1 MDIGIYATTHGIG
14 YRDEN
19 DFFLKSVPLQEMRPV
34 RIAQLAETAGFH
46 SMWFPDHVCMPTGSS
61 SAHVANASGKRAYEA
76 RHNMLDAAVT
86 MGAVAAGTS
95 TLKLGTS
102 VLIVPYRNPLSDAR
116 QLATVDLLSNGRL
129 MLGVGAGWMKEEF
142 DVLGLAYAERG
153 AMANECI
160 EIFKRSWT
168 AEVVDFHGRFYNFD
182 RVSMD
187 PKPAQKP
194 RPPIIFGGVV
204 PAGARRAIR
213 HCDGF
218 YPIFLDPLADPNRY
232 APLQDEIRREA
243 GRLGC
248 DLSKFFMMAV
258 ASGRLTAPAE
268 RRQQGHKPRPICTG
282 SAEEVLSDLQR
293 FADAGYSLVVL
304 IPDCFGQVEE
314 LEAQIQR
321 FGDEVIKPARSIRAK
336 GGWAPS
342 PVPT

>member
-1 MDIGIYATTHGIG
+1 
-14 YRDEN
+14 
-19 DFFLKSVPLQEMRPV
+19 
-34 RIAQLAETAGFH
+34 
-46 SMWFPDHVCMPTGSS
+46 
-61 SAHVANASGKRAYEA
+61 
-76 RHNMLDAAVT
+76 
-86 MGAVAAGTS
+86 
-95 TLKLGTS
+95 
-102 VLIVPYRNPLSDAR
+102 
-116 QLATVDLLSNGRL
+116 
-129 MLGVGAGWMKEEF
+129 MKEEF
-142 DVLGLAYAERG
+142 DVLGLPYAERG

-213 HCDGF
+213 YCDGF
-218 YPIFLDPLADPNRY
+218 YPIFLDPMADPNRY

-243 GRLGC
+243 DRLGR

-258 ASGRLTAPAE
+258 ASGRLTAPTD
-268 RRQQGHKPRPICTG
+268 RQQGRMPRRICTG
-282 SAEEVLSDLQR
+282 SPGDVLSDLQR

-321 FGDEVIKPARSIRAK
+321 FGDEIIKPARSIRAK
-336 GGWAPS
+336 GGWATS

>member
-19 DFFLKSVPLQEMRPV
+19 DFFLKAAPLGEMRPV
-34 RIAQLAETAGFH
+34 RIAQLAEAAGFH

-86 MGAVAAGTS
+86 MGAVAASTT

-102 VLIVPYRNPLSDAR
+102 VLIAPYRNPLSDAR
-116 QLATVDLLSNGRL
+116 QFATVDLLSNGRL

-142 DVLGLAYAERG
+142 DVLGLPYAERG

-160 EIFKRSWT
+160 EIFKRSW
-168 AEVVDFHGRFYNFD
+168 AADVVDFHGRFYNFEC
-182 RVSMD
+182 VSMD
-187 PKPAQKP
+187 PKPLQKP

-204 PAGARRAIR
+204 PAGARRAVR

-218 YPIFLDPLADPNRY
+218 YPIFLDPQADPDRF

-243 GRLGC
+243 DRLGR

-258 ASGRLTAPAE
+258 TSGRLTSPSD
-268 RRQQGHKPRPICTG
+268 RQQGGGRRPICTG
-282 SAEEVLSDLQR
+282 SAEDVLSDLQR
-293 FADAGYSLVVL
+293 FANAGYSLAVL
-304 IPDCFGQVEE
+304 ILDCFGRVEE
-314 LEAQIQR
+314 LEAQIQL
-321 FGDEVIKPARSIRAK
+321 FGEEVINPARRIRAK
-336 GGWAPS
+336 GGWASS
-342 PVPT
+342 PIPG

>member
-14 YRDEN
+14 YRDET
-19 DFFLKSVPLQEMRPV
+19 DFYLRSAPMEEMRPV
-34 RIAQLAETAGFH
+34 QAARLAEAAGFH

-76 RHNMLDAAVT
+76 RHDMLDAAVT
-86 MGAVAAGTS
+86 MGAVAVSTT

-102 VLIVPYRNPLSDAR
+102 VLIAPYRNPLSDAR
-116 QLATVDLLSNGRL
+116 QFATVDLLSRGRL

-142 DVLGLAYAERG
+142 AVLGLPYAERG

-168 AEVVDFHGRFYNFD
+168 ADVVDFRGRFYNFEQ
-182 RVSMD
+182 VSMD
-187 PKPAQKP
+187 PKPVQKP

-218 YPIFLDPLADPNRY
+218 YPIFLDPQAEPNRY

-243 GRLGC
+243 DRLGR
-248 DLSKFFMMAV
+248 DVSKFFMMAV
-258 ASGRLTAPAE
+258 VSGRLTSPSE
-268 RRQQGHKPRPICTG
+268 QGKGSKPRPICTG
-282 SAEEVLSDLQR
+282 SAADVLADLQR
-293 FADAGYSLVVL
+293 FADAGYSLAVFIL
-304 IPDCFGQVEE
+304 DCFGKAEE

-321 FGDEVIKPARSIRAK
+321 FGEEVIKPARSIRAR
-336 GGWAPS
+336 GGWAS
-342 PVPT
+342 TPVPS

>member
-14 YRDEN
+14 YRDAT
-19 DFFLKSVPLQEMRPV
+19 DFYLKSAPIEEMRPV
-34 RIAQLAETAGFH
+34 QAARLAEAAGFH

-76 RHNMLDAAVT
+76 RHEMLDAAVT
-86 MGAVAAGTS
+86 MGAVAVSTA

-102 VLIVPYRNPLSDAR
+102 VLIAPYRNPLSDAR
-116 QLATVDLLSNGRL
+116 QFATVDLLSRGRL
-129 MLGVGAGWMKEEF
+129 MLGVGAGWMQEEF
-142 DVLGLAYAERG
+142 EALGLPYAERG

-168 AEVVDFHGRFYNFD
+168 ADVVDFRGRFFNFEQ
-182 RVSMD
+182 VSMD
-187 PKPAQKP
+187 PKPVQKP

-218 YPIFLDPLADPNRY
+218 YPIFLDPQAEPNRY

-243 GRLGC
+243 DRLGR
-248 DLSKFFMMAV
+248 DVSKFFMMAV
-258 ASGRLTAPAE
+258 VSGRLTSPSE
-268 RRQQGHKPRPICTG
+268 PVGKPRPICTG
-282 SAEEVLSDLQR
+282 SAADVLSDLQR
-293 FADAGYSLVVL
+293 FADAGYSLAVL
-304 IPDCFGQVEE
+304 ILDCFGKAEE

-321 FGDEVIKPARSIRAK
+321 FGEEVIKPARSIRAR
-336 GGWAPS
+336 GGWAS
-342 PVPT
+342 TPVPS